1 MLESTTSLALGEESV
16 WSHLSLS
23 KMTEAEIIRAR
34 IKVLK
39 KKLATLE
46 AALRTLERDKAIA
59 AFHHDN
65 TNTKTSIQ

>member
-1 MLESTTSLALGEESV
+1 
-16 WSHLSLS
+16 
-23 KMTEAEIIRAR
+23 MTEAEIIRAR
-34 IKVLK
+34 IKGLK

-65 TNTKTSIQ
+65 TKTSIQ